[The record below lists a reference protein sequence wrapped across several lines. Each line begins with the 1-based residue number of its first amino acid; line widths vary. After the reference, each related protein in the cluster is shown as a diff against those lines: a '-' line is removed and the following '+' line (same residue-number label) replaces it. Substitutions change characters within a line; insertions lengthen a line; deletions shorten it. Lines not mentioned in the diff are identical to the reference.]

1 MRTLSLTLM
10 LLLLLSGV
18 IPASAQYSSVQGN
31 VCYACP
37 VCGTVFSVTPAEA
50 ASANPYDVCPACY
63 MAYLYT
69 FIQVPC
75 QAVQNQGGDWTGYND
90 PGDNQPSYNQPG
102 YNQPGYV
109 SPDDE
114 DEEQTALNTNLNT
127 NSQQPIMK
135 DPTPFNPREDDETSE
150 GETSPKGKILMV
162 LSPQDY
168 QEDELN
174 VPRDHFESNGYE
186 VTLASKDVET
196 ATGMNGENVSVD
208 IDIDD
213 VDLSDYQAVVFVGG
227 EGIYYLKLNED
238 SSYTGL
244 AKKAALQNKLI
255 GAICLG
261 PWILAEAGLLQ
272 GKDAT
277 AAETDY
283 IKSKGAVV
291 SDQPVVQDGNIIT
304 ANGPS
309 ASQEFAEA
317 IIAAL
322 EESVSDD
329 SDSQGISSEEMASAL
344 RAPLSGSESESY
356 SSQDESSPNVPS
368 PSYKCTKCDYIYDP
382 AAGDPENRIEPG
394 TPFSELP
401 SSWKCP
407 LCGAGKSQF
416 VKG

>member
-1 MRTLSLTLM
+1 MKTLSLTLM
-10 LLLLLSGV
+10 LLLLLSAA
-18 IPASAQYSSVQGN
+18 IPASAQYSSGQGN

-50 ASANPYDVCPACY
+50 ASVNPYDVCPACY

-75 QAVQNQGGDWTGYND
+75 QAVQNQGSDWTGYND
-90 PGDNQPSYNQPG
+90 PDDNQPSYNQPG
-102 YNQPGYV
+102 YI

-114 DEEQTALNTNLNT
+114 DEEQTALNTNRNA
-127 NSQQPIMK
+127 NSQQPIMR
-135 DPTPFNPREDDETSE
+135 DPTPFNPREDEETSE
-150 GETSPKGKILMV
+150 GEISPKGKILMV

-186 VTLASKDVET
+186 VTLASKGVET
-196 ATGMNGENVSVD
+196 ATGMNGENVSID
-208 IDIDD
+208 IDIDNL
-213 VDLSDYQAVVFVGG
+213 DLSDYQAVVFVGG

-238 SSYTGL
+238 SSYTDL
-244 AKKAALQNKLI
+244 AKKAALQNKLV

-261 PWILAEAGLLQ
+261 PWILADAGLLQ

-304 ANGPS
+304 ASGPS

-317 IIAAL
+317 IVAAL
-322 EESVSDD
+322 EESAGDD
-329 SDSQGISSEEMASAL
+329 DQGLSQEEMASAL
-344 RAPLSGSESESY
+344 RVPLSGSESESY
-356 SSQDESSPNVPS
+356 SFQEEESSPNVPS
-368 PSYKCTKCDYIYDP
+368 PSYKCTKCDYVYDP
-382 AAGDPENRIEPG
+382 AAGDPENGIEPG

-407 LCGAGKSQF
+407 LCGAGKNQF

>member
-1 MRTLSLTLM
+1 MKTLSLTFM
-10 LLLLLSGV
+10 LLLLLSGA
-18 IPASAQYSSVQGN
+18 IPASAQYGSGQGN

-63 MAYLYT
+63 MAYLYA

-75 QAVQNQGGDWTGYND
+75 QSIQNQGGWAGYND
-90 PGDNQPSYNQPG
+90 PGYNQTGYNQPG
-102 YNQPGYV
+102 YN

-114 DEEQTALNTNLNT
+114 DGEQTALNTNPNA

-135 DPTPFNPREDDETSE
+135 DPTPFNPREDDETTESE
-150 GETSPKGKILMV
+150 ISPKGKILMV

-174 VPRDHFESNGYE
+174 VPKDHFESNGYS
-186 VTLASKDVET
+186 VTLASKGVET
-196 ATGMNGENVSVD
+196 ATGMNGENVSID

-213 VDLSDYQAVVFVGG
+213 TDLSDYQAVIFVGG

-244 AKKAALQNKLI
+244 AKKAATQNKLI

-261 PWILAEAGLLQ
+261 PWILADAGLLQ
-272 GKDAT
+272 GKEAT

-283 IKSKGAVV
+283 LESKGAVI
-291 SDQPVVQDGNIIT
+291 SDQQVIQDGNIIT

-309 ASQEFAEA
+309 ASLEFAEA
-317 IIAAL
+317 IIVAL
-322 EESVSDD
+322 EGSAGDD
-329 SDSQGISSEEMASAL
+329 SSSSSQGISQEEMASAL
-344 RAPLSGSESESY
+344 RVPLSGSESEDS
-356 SSQDESSPNVPS
+356 SSQEESSSPS
-368 PSYKCTKCDYIYDP
+368 PSYKCTKCDYVYDP
-382 AAGDPENRIEPG
+382 AAGDPENGIDPG

-401 SSWKCP
+401 SGWKCP
-407 LCGAGKSQF
+407 LCGASKSQF